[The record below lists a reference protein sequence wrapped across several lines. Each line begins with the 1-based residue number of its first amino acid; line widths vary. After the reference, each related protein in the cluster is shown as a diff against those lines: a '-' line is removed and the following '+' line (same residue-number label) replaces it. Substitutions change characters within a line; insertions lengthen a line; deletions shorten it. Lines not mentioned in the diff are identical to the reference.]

1 MLVDYKIRY
10 IEDKPKCLLVD
21 VCARAREQAKV
32 VDVHVHV
39 AAEISAG
46 PSETS
51 VQLSLNISLSSLLSH
66 QMHHPN

>member
-32 VDVHVHV
+32 VDVHVQCIAV
-39 AAEISAG
+39 QCSARG
-46 PSETS
+46 GRD
-51 VQLSLNISLSSLLSH
+51 
-66 QMHHPN
+66 

>member
-1 MLVDYKIRY
+1 MRY
-10 IEDKPKCLLVD
+10 IEDKPKWLLVD
-21 VCARAREQAKV
+21 VCAAARGQTKV

-51 VQLSLNISLSSLLSH
+51 VQLSL
-66 QMHHPN
+66 